1 MKVLLLNPPYL
12 LGFIRSSRWAAVS
25 ISGSQW
31 YPIWLAYCTGLLE
44 KNGHEAKL
52 IDALV
57 DGTSIDDVLKEVEHF
72 SPDITVIYTSTPSL
86 DNDIEIGEKIKQLVD
101 CQIVLVGPWC
111 SINPQELLKKSNKI
125 DFLVRGE
132 FDYPVL
138 HLAQG
143 MAPKDVLGLFW
154 KNSTGKVVQ
163 NPDQPAVTSE
173 QLNEFPF
180 VTDIYKRHLNIRRY
194 KQAPQLYPFIDLFT
208 GRGCDWGKCTFCLWP
223 STIQRGAPYRT
234 RKIESVIDEF
244 RFIKEQLPFVKEV
257 FIQDD
262 TLPKWRAKEIG
273 SAIIQEG
280 LDMTWSS
287 YCRPDM
293 DFETLK
299 IMKDSG
305 CRCIHVGYESGNLQ
319 LLKNMRKGVT
329 PEIMERFTKD
339 AKVAGLQIHA
349 DFIFG
354 LPGETLET
362 IKDTIRWAKRLD
374 VDSYQFAT
382 PKVYPTTPLYDWLKE
397 NGCITKEGQV
407 NYPNLSH
414 EDLSLWTKRAMRD
427 CYFNWNYI
435 KRAIRKPEE
444 IKRILRAA
452 YHVIPQMLNQ

>member
-12 LGFIRSSRWAAVS
+12 PGFIRSSRWAAVS

-31 YPIWLAYCTGLLE
+31 YPIWLAYCSGLLE

-52 IDALV
+52 MDALV
-57 DGTSIDDVLKEVEHF
+57 DGILIDDVLKEVEHF
-72 SPDITVIYTSTPSL
+72 SPAITVIYTSTPSL
-86 DNDIEIGEKIKQLVD
+86 DNDIEIGEKIKQLVN

-111 SINPQELLKKSNKI
+111 SINPQEILKKSNKI

-132 FDYPVL
+132 FDYPTL

-143 MAPKDVLGLFW
+143 MSPKDILSLFW
-154 KNSTGKVVQ
+154 KNSQGEVIQ

-180 VTDIYKRHLNIRRY
+180 VTDIYRRNLNIRNY
-194 KQAPQLYPFIDLFT
+194 KQAPQLYPFVDLFT
-208 GRGCDWGKCTFCLWP
+208 GRGCDWGNCTFCLWP

-234 RKIESVIDEF
+234 RNIDNVIDEF
-244 RFIKEQLPFVKEV
+244 RFVKEKLPFVKEI

-262 TLPKWRAKEIG
+262 TLPKKRAREIS

-287 YCRPDM
+287 YCRADM

-299 IMKDSG
+299 MMKVSG
-305 CRCIHVGYESGNLQ
+305 CRCLHVGYESGNLQ

-339 AKVAGLQIHA
+339 AKAAGLQIHA

-354 LPGETLET
+354 LPGETKKTIRET
-362 IKDTIRWAKRLD
+362 INWAKKLN

-382 PKVYPTTPLYDWLKE
+382 PKVYPTTPLHDWLQK
-397 NGCITKEGQV
+397 NGCLSQEGQI
-407 NYPNLSH
+407 NYP
-414 EDLSLWTKRAMRD
+414 DLSYDELCLWTKRAMRE
-427 CYFNWNYI
+427 CYFSFKYFKSII
-435 KRAIRKPEE
+435 KKPDELKRLIRSA
-444 IKRILRAA
+444 R
-452 YHVIPQMLNQ
+452 YVIPQIMK